1 MRIAF
6 FTNNYTPFVG
16 GVPVAIES
24 LAKSL
29 RRLGHRVFIFAPDYD
44 EPAPEDPDVFRTLSI
59 KHFNQTGFSL
69 PLPLALEVQMQFA
82 ELEAEVVHVHHPF
95 ILGQTGMHLAQ
106 AHDLPVVF
114 TYHTQ
119 YERYTHYLPFGERM
133 VADLAISLS
142 ARFANC
148 CDTIIAP
155 STDMRNTLLERGVEA
170 PIHVIP
176 TGVDVARFRGGN
188 PGWLRARYGLPSGD
202 PLVVFVSRLARE
214 KNVGFILEA
223 FGHVAVSHAGA
234 RLVMVGSGDEEE
246 PLRRQAQ
253 DMGLGARVT
262 FAGTLTGEEL
272 VSAYRAADVFVFA
285 STSETQGLVVLEAM
299 AAGAP
304 VVAVD
309 APGVRDVVQTGEN
322 GFLVPEGDAG
332 GFAARI
338 LEVLGDGTLHARLSA
353 GALRTA
359 RSMSIENTAIRVQD
373 LYTQVIRN
381 PRVGA
386 KEHFILLQELLD
398 YQFKRLAEGID
409 ELMP

>member
-16 GVPVAIES
+16 GVPVAIEL
-24 LAKSL
+24 LATSL

-59 KHFNQTGFSL
+59 KHFNHTGFSL

-82 ELEAEVVHVHHPF
+82 ELEVEVVHVHHPF
-95 ILGQTGMHLAQ
+95 ILGQTGMHLAR
-106 AHDLPVVF
+106 ANDLPVVF

-142 ARFANC
+142 TRFANC
-148 CDTIIAP
+148 CDAIIAP
-155 STDMRNTLLERGVEA
+155 STDMRNTLLERGVDA

-176 TGVDVARFRGGN
+176 TGVDIKRFRGGN
-188 PGWLRARYGLPSGD
+188 PGWLRARYGLPAGD
-202 PLVVFVSRLARE
+202 PLIVFVSRLAKE
-214 KNVGFILEA
+214 KNVGFILDA
-223 FGHVAVSHAGA
+223 FVAVAAARPRA

-246 PLRRQAQ
+246 ALRRQAAQ
-253 DMGLGARVT
+253 ADLGARVT
-262 FAGTLTGEEL
+262 FAGTLTGEDL
-272 VSAYRAADVFVFA
+272 VSAYRAAEVFVFA

-299 AAGAP
+299 AGGAP

-309 APGVRDVVQTGEN
+309 APGVRDVVRDGEN
-322 GFLVPEGDAG
+322 GYLVPEGDAN
-332 GFAARI
+332 GFAARV
-338 LEVLGDGTLHARLSA
+338 LEILGDDGLRARMSA
-353 GALRTA
+353 AARATA
-359 RSMSIENTAIRVQD
+359 EGMSIENTAERVQQI
-373 LYTQVIRN
+373 YKHVIRR
-381 PRVGA
+381 PRHGA
-386 KEHFILLQELLD
+386 KERFMLLQELLD